1 MPGTSEPDGR
11 REDKM
16 SEIREI
22 RKMANDPERL
32 LALADRRIF
41 GIEGDTDEEATMRE
55 CAAAW
60 EADRAELALLREAS
74 RQLDPI
80 DRQTAATIA
89 NFIDAN
95 RVPSPWRDGGVRLKQ
110 FATWL
115 RAVATSGAPD
125 LYFAVNP
132 WVKKP
137 EPK

>member
-1 MPGTSEPDGR
+1 MRGD
-11 REDKM
+11 DV

-22 RKMANDPERL
+22 RKMVNDPERL

-60 EADRAELALLREAS
+60 EADRAELVLLREAA

-80 DRQTAATIA
+80 DRQTAASIA

-95 RVPSPWRDGGVRLKQ
+95 RVPSPWRDSGVRLKE
-110 FATWL
+110 FGTWL

-125 LYFAVNP
+125 PYVAVNP
-132 WVKKP
+132 SVKKP